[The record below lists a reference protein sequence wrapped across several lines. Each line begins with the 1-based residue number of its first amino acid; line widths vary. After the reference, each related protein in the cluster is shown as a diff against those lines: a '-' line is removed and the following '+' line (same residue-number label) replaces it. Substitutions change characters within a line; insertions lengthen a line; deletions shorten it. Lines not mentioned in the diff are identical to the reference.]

1 MAYQCVFDLAE
12 RVGFEPTRPFGLTD
26 FELVGADIL
35 ENHSV
40 SQSAVNSHS
49 RENLDSYAVDFSGS
63 RVDNRVDSISPGAY
77 NMKGL
82 VSLRIQGLSDLG
94 VEFHHNVRN
103 LRCGKTAVFKE
114 PLQNRSSFLLH
125 RNINILFGIHSPI
138 YDSMLLQ
145 MT

>member
-1 MAYQCVFDLAE
+1 MAYQCAFDLAE

-63 RVDNRVDSISPGAY
+63 RVDNRVDSGTLNFRAY
-77 NMKGL
+77 IRRKVHIL
-82 VSLRIQGLSDLG
+82 QQVLRHGSRWG
-94 VEFHHNVRN
+94 
-103 LRCGKTAVFKE
+103 
-114 PLQNRSSFLLH
+114 QNFR
-125 RNINILFGIHSPI
+125 
-138 YDSMLLQ
+138 DA
-145 MT
+145 